1 MEGVIGMNMQI
12 DWDKYMKDHHI
23 KIYTEK
29 ELKKQKREKCKA
41 VLRKCALRRLW
52 KTLDSVDGGE

>member
-1 MEGVIGMNMQI
+1 MNMQI